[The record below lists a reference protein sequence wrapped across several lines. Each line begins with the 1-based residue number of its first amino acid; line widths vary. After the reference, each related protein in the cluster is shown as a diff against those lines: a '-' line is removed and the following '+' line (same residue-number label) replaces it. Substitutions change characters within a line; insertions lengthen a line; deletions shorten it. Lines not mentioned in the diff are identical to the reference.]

1 MLRDRL
7 VCGIKDIKLQERLLA
22 ERGLTFAKA
31 FELAQAAE
39 LAEKNAMDIQHSTTA
54 SVCTVQPPDS
64 SACMNNMHDTCF
76 RCGGR
81 HCATDCRFKL
91 VECYNCGKLG
101 LCLVYVVA
109 KSLDAL
115 LGRTPFN
122 GDPRIPIR
130 CSR

>member
-7 VCGIKDIKLQERLLA
+7 VCGIRDIKLQRRLLA

-64 SACMNNMHDTCF
+64 PAGMDNVHDACF

-81 HCATDCRFKL
+81 HSAADCVSSRWNVIIAVSL
-91 VECYNCGKLG
+91 VI
-101 LCLVYVVA
+101 CLVYVVA
-109 KSLDAL
+109 KSLDAPS
-115 LGRTPFN
+115 GGTPLN